1 MAIGST
7 FTPHHMIHSKVST
20 HLKINYE
27 HGRHWQLS
35 GNALRAEEDAMISIK
50 NPKIE
55 RLIDEILKRSRYSD
69 PLQYLESRIK
79 SDYEIVMK
87 NKKLT

>member
-1 MAIGST
+1 
-7 FTPHHMIHSKVST
+7 
-20 HLKINYE
+20 
-27 HGRHWQLS
+27 
-35 GNALRAEEDAMISIK
+35 MISIK

-69 PLQYLESRIK
+69 PLDYLESRIK
-79 SDYEIVMK
+79 SDYEVVMK

>member
-1 MAIGST
+1 
-7 FTPHHMIHSKVST
+7 
-20 HLKINYE
+20 
-27 HGRHWQLS
+27 
-35 GNALRAEEDAMISIK
+35 MISIK

-69 PLQYLESRIK
+69 PLEYLESRIK